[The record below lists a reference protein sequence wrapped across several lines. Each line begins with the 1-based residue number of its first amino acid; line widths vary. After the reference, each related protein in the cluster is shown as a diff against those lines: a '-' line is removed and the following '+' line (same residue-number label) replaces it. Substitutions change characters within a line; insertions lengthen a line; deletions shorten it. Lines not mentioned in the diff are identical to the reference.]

1 MPLPSAEC
9 ARLRCLISF
18 ECTTNNDEA
27 TTLDFNEAED
37 DILPTFDADYLDTI
51 YLETWYPNDHS
62 TWGH

>member
-1 MPLPSAEC
+1 MPLPWADC

-18 ECTTNNDEA
+18 ECTTNDDKS
-27 TTLDFNEAED
+27 TTLDFSEAKD

-51 YLETWYPNDHS
+51 YLETWYQNDHS